1 LLKIKLWQKK
11 CYNLYMFSMFK
22 HLFYLVLVLAAIF
35 LYWFL
40 PKYSFVA
47 KNPGYCVNLTKNIYY
62 CGNQAGLD
70 KLFNISK

>member
-1 LLKIKLWQKK
+1 MLKHFKYLIYFIILLII
-11 CYNLYMFSMFK
+11 
-22 HLFYLVLVLAAIF
+22 IF

-70 KLFNISK
+70 KLFNQSK

>member
-1 LLKIKLWQKK
+1 MLHHLKWLL
-11 CYNLYMFSMFK
+11 
-22 HLFYLVLVLAAIF
+22 YLAIIIIIAF

-62 CGNQAGLD
+62 CGNEAGLD
-70 KLFNISK
+70 RLFNSSK